1 MRRACLLALIS
12 YLSLLQVPAATAA
25 FPERPIR
32 LIVATPA
39 GGSLDVVARILAER
53 LRVSLGQ
60 AVVVENRSGGAGNVG
75 AQSVAAA
82 DPDGYTILMSTSVIA
97 INPWITQA
105 GFDPL
110 KDLSPITR
118 VALSPYVLVVRPTL
132 PVKSLDE
139 FIAFAKAQPG
149 KLTCST
155 YGVGSPPH
163 LALELLKQ
171 EAGIDVVHAP
181 YRGFGQA
188 LPNLMTGLLDC
199 SIETPANIEQHVTA
213 GTIRAVAVTSPA
225 ALAKF
230 PGAKPMASVSPKVV
244 VEGWQIILA
253 PAKTPQGV
261 VDQLS
266 RELAKIIREPGVDKR
281 LRELG
286 FEPVG
291 DAPAEASTVLK
302 RDYEGFGSLIRALKL
317 KPE

>member
-1 MRRACLLALIS
+1 
-12 YLSLLQVPAATAA
+12 
-25 FPERPIR
+25 
-32 LIVATPA
+32 
-39 GGSLDVVARILAER
+39 
-53 LRVSLGQ
+53 
-60 AVVVENRSGGAGNVG
+60 
-75 AQSVAAA
+75 
-82 DPDGYTILMSTSVIA
+82 
-97 INPWITQA
+97 
-105 GFDPL
+105 
-110 KDLSPITR
+110 
-118 VALSPYVLVVRPTL
+118 
-132 PVKSLDE
+132 
-139 FIAFAKAQPG
+139 
-149 KLTCST
+149 
-155 YGVGSPPH
+155 
-163 LALELLKQ
+163 
-171 EAGIDVVHAP
+171 VHAP

-253 PAKTPQGV
+253 PVKTPQGV